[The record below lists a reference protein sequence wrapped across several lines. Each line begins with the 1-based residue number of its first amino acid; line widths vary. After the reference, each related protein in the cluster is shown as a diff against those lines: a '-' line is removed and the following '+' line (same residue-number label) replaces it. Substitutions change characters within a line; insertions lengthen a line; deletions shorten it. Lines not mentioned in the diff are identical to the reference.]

1 MNTPVT
7 APRIPPVPPAD
18 WPPPLHAVLEASK
31 KDGPGRVNLFGTLA
45 HHPALASAWLALAK
59 VLTHEGTLA
68 VRDRE
73 LAVLRTAHRLGS
85 AFVWSRHAS
94 QATTAG
100 LDAEEARAT
109 AEPLDAYAW
118 GTGDLD
124 LLRAT
129 DALLDHAD
137 VPDDVWS
144 ALSHRLREQQLIEL
158 LVLVGQCSMMC
169 MTLRTLRTPS
179 DATGPQ
185 VSISRERCCSSGQ
198 CVATAPDVFEQSDED
213 GLVTLLV
220 DAPGPEL
227 AADLRLAAALC
238 PGGAITVTE

>member
-1 MNTPVT
+1 MNII
-7 APRIPPVPPAD
+7 APRIAPVPPAD
-18 WPPPLHAVLEASK
+18 WPQPLHALLEASQ

-45 HHPALASAWLALAK
+45 HHPPLAAAWLSLAK
-59 VLTHEGTLA
+59 VLTHEGTLS

-94 QATTAG
+94 QASTAG
-100 LDAEEARAT
+100 LDPDETRAVG
-109 AEPLDAYAW
+109 AALDTYAW
-118 GTGDLD
+118 APWDLD
-124 LLRAT
+124 LLRVT

-137 VPDDVWS
+137 VPDGVWAS
-144 ALSHRLREQQLIEL
+144 LARRLREQQLIEL

-179 DATGPQ
+179 DSAGPH
-185 VSISRERCCSSGQ
+185 VSISRELCCSSGQ

-213 GLVTLLV
+213 GLVTLRV
-220 DAPGPEL
+220 ERPGPD
-227 AADLRLAAALC
+227 AASDLRLAAALC
-238 PGGAITVTE
+238 PGGAITVTEAP

>member
-1 MNTPVT
+1 
-7 APRIPPVPPAD
+7 
-18 WPPPLHAVLEASK
+18 
-31 KDGPGRVNLFGTLA
+31 
-45 HHPALASAWLALAK
+45 
-59 VLTHEGTLA
+59 
-68 VRDRE
+68 
-73 LAVLRTAHRLGS
+73 
-85 AFVWSRHAS
+85 
-94 QATTAG
+94 
-100 LDAEEARAT
+100 
-109 AEPLDAYAW
+109 
-118 GTGDLD
+118 
-124 LLRAT
+124 
-129 DALLDHAD
+129 
-137 VPDDVWS
+137 
-144 ALSHRLREQQLIEL
+144 
-158 LVLVGQCSMMC
+158 